1 MATSYQNRPAGHAW
15 FRSAGANLV
24 ITLANCNINATA
36 ENVQSMVVTKMIS
49 SGVWNIYR
57 GANLVFTTS
66 NTNNTF
72 DFSGN
77 GTTLGVEF
85 PAANIVANTADAAA
99 SIMIQVGKQ
108 TIGNV
113 A

>member
-15 FRSAGANLV
+15 FRTAGANLT

-36 ENVQSMVVTKMIS
+36 ENVQSMVVTKILS

-72 DFSGN
+72 DFAGN
-77 GTTLGVEF
+77 GTALGIEY

>member
-15 FRSAGANLV
+15 FRTAGANLV

-36 ENVQSMVVTKMIS
+36 ENVQSMVVTKILS

-72 DFSGN
+72 CYLFKAIESWLVDSI
-77 GTTLGVEF
+77 LGC
-85 PAANIVANTADAAA
+85 NLL
-99 SIMIQVGKQ
+99 
-108 TIGNV
+108 
-113 A
+113 

>member
-1 MATSYQNRPAGHAW
+1 MATSYQNRPGGHVW

-49 SGVWNIYR
+49 SGVWSIYR

-77 GTTLGVEF
+77 GTTLGSEF
-85 PAANIVANTADAAA
+85 PTANIVANTADANA
-99 SIMIQVGKQ
+99 SILLQVGKQ